1 MVEPRLFFARIFFE
15 YLLLIL
21 IVIIS
26 AEFFWLFLSRFSTI
40 YLLNFLSS
48 CEYKPIYSNSN
59 KANYQFIITDLSGD
73 KKLNKYIVE
82 NLERNSQKNSVK
94 IISIK
99 IYSEY
104 SKEILAKNTLGSTTD
119 YQARAIT
126 EFEIN
131 KNEITEKLIIDEKFN
146 YQKILDSY
154 EEKSYEQT
162 IKSNLASSI
171 SQKLILRLSII
182 E

>member
-1 MVEPRLFFARIFFE
+1 MFKK
-15 YLLLIL
+15 IL
-21 IVIIS
+21 MLVCI
-26 AEFFWLFLSRFSTI
+26 
-40 YLLNFLSS
+40 LNFLSS
-48 CEYKPIYSNSN
+48 CEYKPIYSDSN
-59 KANYQFIITDLSGD
+59 KANYRIIITDLSGD

-82 NLERNSQKNSVK
+82 NLERNSQKNSLE

-99 IYSEY
+99 INSKYSR
-104 SKEILAKNTLGSTTD
+104 EIQAKNTLGSTTD

-131 KNEITEKLIIDEKFN
+131 KNEIIEKLVVDEKFN
-146 YQKILDSY
+146 YQKISDSY

-171 SQKLILRLSII
+171 SQKLILRLSTTK
-182 E
+182 

>member
-1 MVEPRLFFARIFFE
+1 MFKK
-15 YLLLIL
+15 IL
-21 IVIIS
+21 MLVCI
-26 AEFFWLFLSRFSTI
+26 
-40 YLLNFLSS
+40 LNFLSS
-48 CEYKPIYSNSN
+48 CDYKPIYSSSN
-59 KANYQFIITDLSGD
+59 KANYRIIITDLSGD

-94 IISIK
+94 IINIK
-99 IYSEY
+99 INSKYSREV
-104 SKEILAKNTLGSTTD
+104 LAKNTLGSTTD

-162 IKSNLASSI
+162 IKSNLATSI

>member
-1 MVEPRLFFARIFFE
+1 MFKK
-15 YLLLIL
+15 IL
-21 IVIIS
+21 TLVFI
-26 AEFFWLFLSRFSTI
+26 
-40 YLLNFLSS
+40 LNFLSS
-48 CEYKPIYSNSN
+48 CEYKPIYSSSN
-59 KANYQFIITDLSGD
+59 KANYQIIITDLSGD

-94 IISIK
+94 IINIK
-99 IYSEY
+99 INSKYSR
-104 SKEILAKNTLGSTTD
+104 EILAKNTLGSTTD

-162 IKSNLASSI
+162 IKSNLATSI

>member
-1 MVEPRLFFARIFFE
+1 MFKK
-15 YLLLIL
+15 IL
-21 IVIIS
+21 MLVCV
-26 AEFFWLFLSRFSTI
+26 F
-40 YLLNFLSS
+40 NFLSS
-48 CEYKPIYSNSN
+48 CEYKPIYSVSN
-59 KANYQFIITDLSGD
+59 KSNYRIIITDFSGD

-82 NLERNSQKNSVK
+82 NLKRNSQKNSDK

-99 IYSEY
+99 INSKYSR
-104 SKEILAKNTLGSTTD
+104 EILAKNTLGSTTD
-119 YQARAIT
+119 YQARAVT

-131 KNEITEKLIIDEKFN
+131 RNEITEKLVVDEKFN
-146 YQKILDSY
+146 YQKISDSY

-171 SQKLILRLSII
+171 SQKLILRLSVT